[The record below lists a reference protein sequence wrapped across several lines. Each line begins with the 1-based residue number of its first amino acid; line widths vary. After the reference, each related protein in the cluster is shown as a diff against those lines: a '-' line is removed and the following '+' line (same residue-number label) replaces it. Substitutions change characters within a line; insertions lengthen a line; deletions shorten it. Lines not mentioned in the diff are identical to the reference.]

1 LEHRLGAWVKLLC
14 KPMVLFSAAG
24 WAPAHVEQPVL
35 AIVLCSDI
43 QHLVKASLK
52 MRVVS

>member
-1 LEHRLGAWVKLLC
+1 MGKTPVQANGAVQRSG
-14 KPMVLFSAAG
+14 VG

-35 AIVLCSDI
+35 AIVLHSDI